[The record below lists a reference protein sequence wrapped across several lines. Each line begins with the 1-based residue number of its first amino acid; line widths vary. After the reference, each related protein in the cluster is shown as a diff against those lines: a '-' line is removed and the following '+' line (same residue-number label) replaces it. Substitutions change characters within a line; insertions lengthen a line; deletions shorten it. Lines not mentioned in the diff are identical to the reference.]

1 MENKMNDNPKVY
13 LVAGLFNF
21 IRKHWGML
29 EKLQTF
35 LENNEDFDLKN
46 TCSQLWLEYS
56 AKLGEFSKN
65 RTNDCVEELNAFFY
79 KSAELMQITVD
90 KKEEVAVN
98 EVEEAPKEEG
108 IVPVV
113 EEAETVVEAPQAEAG
128 IEKAALEVEA
138 VVEEPQAESVIVSEE
153 AAKEEEI
160 APVVAEAETVVEA
173 PQAEAVAVAEATNP
187 QVEASTETVA
197 PEVAQAE
204 SSAVAETTNPQAVAV
219 AEVPKAEPVIAPEVG
234 VQEPQVNEVVATTP
248 QAVET
253 TPAPVAEAPQTEQV
267 NVPVAGPINIFQGTG
282 VEAQPPLTP
291 TNIPVQQSTSEG
303 VIGNIPIIQGETKES
318 EASVAVSA
326 TSEGE
331 NVLHVHS
338 DGAKGR
344 ALLVTDKQKRNLSA
358 NGKAVVLPFPTPTE
372 VVNSGE
378 IPSVEELTAQA
389 VALNKAGN
397 TDKAEEIMEE
407 VHKLLNGSQQQDES
421 KVFVKTAA

>member
-98 EVEEAPKEEG
+98 EVEEAPKEE
-108 IVPVV
+108 VA
-113 EEAETVVEAPQAEAG
+113 AED
-128 IEKAALEVEA
+128 EVEA
-138 VVEEPQAESVIVSEE
+138 AESVVEEPQAESVIVSEE
-153 AAKEEEI
+153 AAKEEGI

-173 PQAEAVAVAEATNP
+173 PQAEAVAVAETTNP
-187 QVEASTETVA
+187 QVEAVPETVA

-234 VQEPQVNEVVATTP
+234 VQESLVNEVVATTP

-253 TPAPVAEAPQTEQV
+253 VPAPVAEAPQTEQV
-267 NVPVAGPINIFQGTG
+267 NVPVAAPVNIFQGTG
-282 VEAQPPLTP
+282 VEVQPPLTP
-291 TNIPVQQSTSEG
+291 TNIPVQQSSSEG

-326 TSEGE
+326 TSEGGS
-331 NVLHVHS
+331 VLHFHS

-344 ALLVTDKQKRNLSA
+344 ALLVTDKQKGNLSA
-358 NGKAVVLPFPTPTE
+358 NGKTVVLPFPTSTE
-372 VVNSGE
+372 VVNNETASQTSGE
-378 IPSVEELTAQA
+378 LPSVEELTAQA
-389 VALNKAGN
+389 VALNKAG
-397 TDKAEEIMEE
+397 KAEEAEEIMNV
-407 VHKLLNGSQQQDES
+407 VHGLLNGSNVQQDEPP
-421 KVFVKTAA
+421 KVLVNKAA

>member
-1 MENKMNDNPKVY
+1 MPNEMNDNPKVY

-56 AKLGEFSKN
+56 AKLGEFSKY

-79 KSAELMQITVD
+79 KSDELMQATVD

-98 EVEEAPKEEG
+98 EVEEAPKEEVAAP
-108 IVPVV
+108 IV
-113 EEAETVVEAPQAEAG
+113 EESETVVEAPQAEAG
-128 IEKAALEVEA
+128 IEKAAPEVSQTEA
-138 VVEEPQAESVIVSEE
+138 VVEES
-153 AAKEEEI
+153 
-160 APVVAEAETVVEA
+160 
-173 PQAEAVAVAEATNP
+173 QAEAVTLPEEEAPKEEVAVAETTNP

-197 PEVAQAE
+197 PEVTQAE

-234 VQEPQVNEVVATTP
+234 VQESPVNEVVATIP

-253 TPAPVAEAPQTEQV
+253 APAPVAEAPQTEQV
-267 NVPVAGPINIFQGTG
+267 NVPVAAPVNIFQGTG

-318 EASVAVSA
+318 ETSVAVSA
-326 TSEGE
+326 TSEGG

-344 ALLVTDKQKRNLSA
+344 ALLVTNSQMGNLSDH
-358 NGKAVVLPFPTPTE
+358 GKTVALPFSTSTGAVNNST
-372 VVNSGE
+372 VVDNNAQNSGE
-378 IPSVEELTAQA
+378 IPSVEALTAQA

-397 TDKAEEIMEE
+397 SEEAKKIMDA
-407 VHKLLNGSQQQDES
+407 VHELLEGNAQPEAGKQ
-421 KVFVKTAA
+421 KVLVNTAA

>member
-46 TCSQLWLEYS
+46 TCSQLCLEYS

-79 KSAELMQITVD
+79 KSAELMQTTMD

-98 EVEEAPKEEG
+98 EVEVSKEE
-108 IVPVV
+108 VVAPVV
-113 EEAETVVEAPQAEAG
+113 EESETVVEAPQAEAG

-138 VVEEPQAESVIVSEE
+138 VVEESQ
-153 AAKEEEI
+153 
-160 APVVAEAETVVEA
+160 AETVNLPEEEA
-173 PQAEAVAVAEATNP
+173 PKEEVAVAETTNP

-197 PEVAQAE
+197 PEVTQAE

-234 VQEPQVNEVVATTP
+234 VQEPQVNEVVATIP

-253 TPAPVAEAPQTEQV
+253 APAPVAEAPQTEQV
-267 NVPVAGPINIFQGTG
+267 NVPVAAPVNIFQGTG

>member
-1 MENKMNDNPKVY
+1 MPNEMNDNPKVY

-56 AKLGEFSKN
+56 AKLGEFSKY

-79 KSAELMQITVD
+79 KSDELMQTTMD

-98 EVEEAPKEEG
+98 EVEVSKEE
-108 IVPVV
+108 VAAPVV
-113 EEAETVVEAPQAEAG
+113 EESETVVEAPQAEAG
-128 IEKAALEVEA
+128 IEKAAPEVSQTEA
-138 VVEEPQAESVIVSEE
+138 VVEESQ
-153 AAKEEEI
+153 
-160 APVVAEAETVVEA
+160 AETVTLPEEEA
-173 PQAEAVAVAEATNP
+173 PKE
-187 QVEASTETVA
+187 
-197 PEVAQAE
+197 EV
-204 SSAVAETTNPQAVAV
+204 AVAETTNPQAVAV

-234 VQEPQVNEVVATTP
+234 VQESSVNEMVATIP

-253 TPAPVAEAPQTEQV
+253 APAPVAEAPQTEQV
-267 NVPVAGPINIFQGTG
+267 NVPVAAPVNIFQGTG

-303 VIGNIPIIQGETKES
+303 VIGNIPIIQGEAKES
-318 EASVAVSA
+318 EAGVAVSA

-344 ALLVTDKQKRNLSA
+344 ALLVTDKQKGNLSA
-358 NGKAVVLPFPTPTE
+358 NGKAVVLPFPTSTE
-372 VVNSGE
+372 VVAGNTVVDNNAQNSGE
-378 IPSVEELTAQA
+378 IPSVEALTAQA
-389 VALNKAGN
+389 VALNKAG
-397 TDKAEEIMEE
+397 DSVKAEEIMDE

>member
-98 EVEEAPKEEG
+98 EVEEAPKEE
-108 IVPVV
+108 VA
-113 EEAETVVEAPQAEAG
+113 AED
-128 IEKAALEVEA
+128 EVEA
-138 VVEEPQAESVIVSEE
+138 AESVVEEPQAESVIVSEE
-153 AAKEEEI
+153 AAKEEGI

-173 PQAEAVAVAEATNP
+173 PQAEAVAVAETTNP
-187 QVEASTETVA
+187 QVEAVPETVA

-234 VQEPQVNEVVATTP
+234 VQESLVNEVVATTP

-253 TPAPVAEAPQTEQV
+253 VPAPVAEAPQTEQV
-267 NVPVAGPINIFQGTG
+267 NVPVAAPVNIFQGTG
-282 VEAQPPLTP
+282 VEVQPPLTP
-291 TNIPVQQSTSEG
+291 TNIPVQQSSSEG

-326 TSEGE
+326 TSEGGS
-331 NVLHVHS
+331 VLHFHS

-344 ALLVTDKQKRNLSA
+344 ALLVTDKQKGNLSA
-358 NGKAVVLPFPTPTE
+358 NGKTVVLPFPTSTE
-372 VVNSGE
+372 VVNNETASQTSGE
-378 IPSVEELTAQA
+378 LPSVEELTAQA
-389 VALNKAGN
+389 VALNKDGKAGE
-397 TDKAEEIMEE
+397 AEEIMNK
-407 VHKLLNGSQQQDES
+407 VHELLNGSNVQQEAGKQ
-421 KVFVKTAA
+421 KVLVNTAA

>member
-1 MENKMNDNPKVY
+1 MPNEMNDNPKVY

-21 IRKHWGML
+21 IREHWGML

-56 AKLGEFSKN
+56 AKLGEFSKY
-65 RTNDCVEELNAFFY
+65 RTNDCVEELNAFFN
-79 KSAELMQITVD
+79 KSAELMQTTMD

-98 EVEEAPKEEG
+98 EVEVSKEEVAAP
-108 IVPVV
+108 IV
-113 EEAETVVEAPQAEAG
+113 EESETVVEAPQAEAG
-128 IEKAALEVEA
+128 IEKAAPEVSQTEA
-138 VVEEPQAESVIVSEE
+138 VVEES
-153 AAKEEEI
+153 
-160 APVVAEAETVVEA
+160 
-173 PQAEAVAVAEATNP
+173 QAEAVTLPEEEAPKEEVAVAETTNP

-197 PEVAQAE
+197 PEVTQAE

-234 VQEPQVNEVVATTP
+234 VQESPVNEVVATIP

-253 TPAPVAEAPQTEQV
+253 APAPVAEAPQTEQV
-267 NVPVAGPINIFQGTG
+267 NVPVAAPVNIFQGTG

-318 EASVAVSA
+318 EASVAVST

-344 ALLVTDKQKRNLSA
+344 ALLVTDKQKGNLSA
-358 NGKAVVLPFPTPTE
+358 NGKAVVLPFPTSTE
-372 VVNSGE
+372 VVAGSTVVDNNAQNSGE
-378 IPSVEELTAQA
+378 IPSVEALTAQA
-389 VALNKAGN
+389 VALNKAG
-397 TDKAEEIMEE
+397 DSVKAEEIMEE

>member
-1 MENKMNDNPKVY
+1 MPNEMNDNPKVY

-56 AKLGEFSKN
+56 AKLGEFSKY

-79 KSAELMQITVD
+79 KSDELMQATVD

-98 EVEEAPKEEG
+98 EVEEAPKEEVAAP
-108 IVPVV
+108 IV
-113 EEAETVVEAPQAEAG
+113 EESETVVEAPQAEAG
-128 IEKAALEVEA
+128 IEKAAPEVSQTEA
-138 VVEEPQAESVIVSEE
+138 VVEES
-153 AAKEEEI
+153 
-160 APVVAEAETVVEA
+160 
-173 PQAEAVAVAEATNP
+173 QAEAVTLPEEEAPKEEVAVAETTNP

-197 PEVAQAE
+197 PEVTQAE

-234 VQEPQVNEVVATTP
+234 VQESQVNEVVATTP

-253 TPAPVAEAPQTEQV
+253 ASAPVAEAPQTEQV
-267 NVPVAGPINIFQGTG
+267 NVPVAAPVNIFQGTG

-303 VIGNIPIIQGETKES
+303 VIGNIPIIQGEAKES

-344 ALLVTDKQKRNLSA
+344 ALLVTDKQKGNLSA
-358 NGKAVVLPFPTPTE
+358 NGKAVVLPFPTSTE
-372 VVNSGE
+372 VVAGNTVVDNNAQNSGE
-378 IPSVEELTAQA
+378 IPSVEALTAQA

-397 TDKAEEIMEE
+397 SEEAKKIMDA
-407 VHKLLNGSQQQDES
+407 VHELLEGNAQPEAGKQ
-421 KVFVKTAA
+421 KVLVNTAA